1 MAGEKILIVDDS
13 ELVRTAIEDK
23 LSEAGYQVVRAAK
36 GEEALEAVKKEQ
48 FDLAYVDLVM
58 PGMDGVETCKAIV
71 EISPETKVVLI
82 SCYSEKVEELG
93 RKFIGAGGEDMFL
106 LKPFSK
112 EKLVETTKKLLKKR
126 QSTKNS
132 RRK

>member
-13 ELVRTAIEDK
+13 ELVRTAFEDK
-23 LSEAGYQVVRAAK
+23 LGEAGYQVVRAST
-36 GEEALEAVKKEQ
+36 GEEALEAVRKEK

-71 EISPETKVVLI
+71 EVSPKTKVVLI

-93 RKFIGAGGEDMFL
+93 EKFIGAGGEDMFL

-112 EKLVETTKKLLKKR
+112 EKLVETTKELLKEKA
-126 QSTKNS
+126 
-132 RRK
+132 